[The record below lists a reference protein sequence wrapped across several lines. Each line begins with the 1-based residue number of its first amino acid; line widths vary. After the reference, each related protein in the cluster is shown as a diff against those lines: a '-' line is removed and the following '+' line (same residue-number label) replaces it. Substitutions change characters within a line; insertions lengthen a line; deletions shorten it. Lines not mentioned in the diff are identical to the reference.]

1 MPLPYVLLLPLF
13 ASELLVEYYLY
24 HQIEVAVVSPP
35 IVNVLPVANAVAVS
49 ALPVTLPV
57 TLLLGCHMRA
67 TLSAL
72 LSSRVISTSI
82 WGLRLL
88 HLL

>member
-1 MPLPYVLLLPLF
+1 MPLPYVPAVTPLF
-13 ASELLVEYYLY
+13 ASVVVSGILPVPSNTGG
-24 HQIEVAVVSPP
+24 AVVSPP

-57 TLLLGCHMRA
+57 TLPIGLPYGVA

-72 LSSRVISTSI
+72 LSSE
-82 WGLRLL
+82 GHL
-88 HLL
+88 H